1 MSVHTLCV
9 CCLWKSEEGAAA
21 PGTGATDSCGRWES
35 NPGALQDQPVLLTTE
50 TVLQPLYLSFF

>member
-50 TVLQPLYLSFF
+50 TVL